1 MFVLLLFNKKGE
13 SALKPL
19 LNPIHSQLKSKKK
32 GLYIPIKSKFW
43 ISHCIAF
50 LWMCFSIYL
59 SLPSLMDLAQIISF
73 PLALL
78 IIGGI
83 SYIPGYMNAFLVI
96 SLILD
101 HQPAFNNTFPDEEI
115 TILIAAHNEED
126 NIFTLSY

>member
-1 MFVLLLFNKKGE
+1 ME
-13 SALKPL
+13 PL
-19 LNPIHSQLKSKKK
+19 LNPEPLLKHEYNK
-32 GLYIPIKSKFW
+32 LYIPVKVKFL
-43 ISHCIAF
+43 ISHLISF
-50 LWMCFSIYL
+50 LWMCISIYL
-59 SLPSLMDLAQIISF
+59 ALPWLKDLSHIVSF

-101 HQPAFNNTFPDEEI
+101 RQPYFKTEFPNDKI

-126 NIFTLSY
+126 KIFKT